1 MSGMLGP
8 ALRMVVSLAIVLALM
23 YIAARLLQRIRGGA
37 PARPASRRFAA
48 VAAVTSSMKKTKV
61 GRRASRRRVQL
72 DVIARQPLGKSASVA
87 VVRVG
92 DRTMLIGVT
101 DANVQL
107 LSEVDAALFDEA
119 ESTCGT
125 RGVGGGRAGADARFA
140 LRGVGH
146 GPVARAHGSAGLT
159 FMADAAARESRRSW
173 FGRAL
178 LLLICAA
185 MGLIALMMR
194 PVDASAAQP
203 VARQMAH
210 VAAVRADSTP
220 APITPIQPI
229 APIAV
234 PSAQPSGAASSGS
247 TTTPTGPTVTT
258 PTGPT
263 GPAKPAGPQGTVSV
277 SINGVN
283 GKPSQSV
290 VIILMMTVISIAPA
304 ALMLCTSF
312 TKIIV
317 VLSLTR
323 NALGLQSV
331 PPNQVLVGLA
341 LFLSLF
347 IMGPTLSSVN
357 KDGVQPYLHNQM
369 TASQAYDAG
378 VQPLKQFML
387 KQTRKADLASM
398 VSASKEKKP
407 ATQADVSMTTLVP
420 AFILSELRAAFI
432 IGFVIFIPFLVI
444 DLVVSS
450 SLMSMGMMMLPPSM
464 ISLPFK
470 LLLFVMVDGWGL
482 IAHALVTSYH

>member
-1 MSGMLGP
+1 M
-8 ALRMVVSLAIVLALM
+8 
-23 YIAARLLQRIRGGA
+23 
-37 PARPASRRFAA
+37 
-48 VAAVTSSMKKTKV
+48 
-61 GRRASRRRVQL
+61 
-72 DVIARQPLGKSASVA
+72 
-87 VVRVG
+87 
-92 DRTMLIGVT
+92 
-101 DANVQL
+101 AN
-107 LSEVDAALFDEA
+107 
-119 ESTCGT
+119 
-125 RGVGGGRAGADARFA
+125 
-140 LRGVGH
+140 
-146 GPVARAHGSAGLT
+146 
-159 FMADAAARESRRSW
+159 AAARESRPSW
-173 FGRAL
+173 LGRAL
-178 LLLICAA
+178 LLAICGA
-185 MGLIALMMR
+185 MGPLALLAR
-194 PVDASAAQP
+194 PDDASAVQP
-203 VARQMAH
+203 SARA
-210 VAAVRADSTP
+210 VAVRADSTP
-220 APITPIQPI
+220 APIAPIQPI

-234 PSAQPSGAASSGS
+234 PSAQPSGSATSGVTPSSPAVTS
-247 TTTPTGPTVTT
+247 PTGPN
-258 PTGPT
+258 
-263 GPAKPAGPQGTVSV
+263 GPAKPAGPQGNVSV

-347 IMGPTLSSVN
+347 IMGPTLSAVN

-387 KQTRKADLASM
+387 KQTRKDDLASM
-398 VSASKEKKP
+398 VNASKEQKP
-407 ATQADVSMTTLVP
+407 ASPKDVSMTTLIP

-482 IAHALVTSYH
+482 IAHSLISSYH